1 MSRKMESEQHHYELR
16 SRSRSRSHT
25 PLVPNRVLLDTE
37 QAEHHYDLRS
47 KSRERSHTPAEATSS
62 RRSGSRSMPSSA
74 SKTRDQNMQAI
85 IENVQEPVSEI
96 IVSESQSKQSDSS
109 VSVASK
115 KVERRSERQRA
126 KRQIFVNGQDDT
138 KEETN
143 YNVPE
148 QVRKSLTP
156 HRVLTSDYSS
166 EEGEREDLPSRPGSA
181 YEIYKQAGEWWNKFP
196 KTDYTYSQK
205 SQCRYEIA
213 PGILAM
219 PNMSRRSIH
228 SDGSNNIGNTISTNQ
243 ESLRQSSLTTS
254 ESGLGDTLDSS
265 GLKDTVDQNLIP
277 IGDLSA
283 SSHTSVSNFATR
295 STMFKKTH
303 IEQYTMHREII
314 YTKPVDS
321 LNVRQR
327 YPLWGKTSIDY
338 DDTHKY
344 DSDTELNEI
353 MPSTSIE
360 NTQRWKV
367 TQQFLRF
374 NTIIVAWFLKSLE
387 FLKLRTSR
395 KREYYTHHERIRYNE
410 SYWSRPWWFIARS
423 IYLVLIKLLWFDC
436 WTLSRFSGIRKR
448 IFGSKVVWISIIP
461 LLLLVGYWT
470 MPYVQSFL
478 SILEVQTASDNEI
491 NTILENVQRLK
502 EKSAQN
508 DEYSTRDYNLKVII
522 NRLNNRIT
530 ELEEKDSYQTEYLIN
545 ISQMLQNPKENEI
558 DVWQKVN
565 GKIMDIEDRLN
576 NLKTDT
582 SNVVVELQTLRELY
596 SQLKVCCDTNKQF
609 LVPETLHKEIDN
621 ILGEYFGSTVSKKD
635 LSLIIEKL
643 KKLSMN
649 GDVSTGANYI
659 IKEDGALDERILK
672 IINDRLKIYDADK
685 TGRVD
690 YALETAGGEI
700 ISTRCTQTYGVKSRV
715 LKLLGLTIYSE
726 NNNPR
731 TVIQRNPIQPGACW
745 PFQGFPGYLLIKL
758 RNFIYVTGFTI
769 EHVAKTILPS
779 EKMESAPRKFN
790 VWGLIDQNDPEPVMF
805 GDYEFTDSDENL
817 QYFSVQNTQ
826 IVKPYEYV
834 ELRIHSNHGELE
846 YTCLYRFRVH
856 GKPA

>member
-1 MSRKMESEQHHYELR
+1 MESEQHHYELR

-25 PLVPNRVLLDTE
+25 PLVLNRVILDTE

-47 KSRERSHTPAEATSS
+47 KSRERSHTPADVTNA
-62 RRSGSRSMPSSA
+62 RRSGSRSMPGSA

-85 IENVQEPVSEI
+85 IENEQEPISEI
-96 IVSESQSKQSDSS
+96 TSESQSKQSDSS
-109 VSVASK
+109 VSVTSK
-115 KVERRSERQRA
+115 KLERRSERQRA

-138 KEETN
+138 KEETS
-143 YNVPE
+143 YNLPE
-148 QVRKSLTP
+148 QVRKSVTP

-228 SDGSNNIGNTISTNQ
+228 SDGSNNIGSTVSTNQ
-243 ESLRQSSLTTS
+243 ESLRQSSLATS
-254 ESGLGDTLDSS
+254 ESGLGDTVDSS
-265 GLKDTVDQNLIP
+265 GLKDTIDQNLIT

-303 IEQYTMHREII
+303 IEQYTMHREVI

-327 YPLWGKTSIDY
+327 YPLWGKTSVDY

-353 MPSTSIE
+353 MPSTSIK

-374 NTIIVAWFLKSLE
+374 NTLIVAWFLKSLE

-410 SYWSRPWWFIARS
+410 SYWSKPWWFIARS

-436 WTLSRFSGIRKR
+436 WILSRFSGIRKR
-448 IFGSKVVWISIIP
+448 IFGSKVAWISIIP
-461 LLLLVGYWT
+461 LLLLAGYWS

-478 SILEVQTASDNEI
+478 STFEVQTASNNEI
-491 NTILENVQRLK
+491 NTILENVQRLTQ
-502 EKSAQN
+502 KSAQN
-508 DEYSTRDYNLKVII
+508 DEYSSSDYNLNVII

-596 SQLKVCCDTNKQF
+596 SQLKICCDTNKQL
-609 LVPETLHKEIDN
+609 LVPETLRKEIDN
-621 ILGEYFGSTVSKKD
+621 ILGEYLGSIVSKKD
-635 LSLIIEKL
+635 LSVIIEKL
-643 KKLSMN
+643 KKIPMDRDDSI
-649 GDVSTGANYI
+649 GANYV
-659 IKEDGALDERILK
+659 IKEDGALDEKILK

-769 EHVAKTILPS
+769 EHVAKSILPS

-817 QYFSVQNTQ
+817 QYFPVQNTQ
-826 IVKPYEYV
+826 IVKPYEYI

>member
-1 MSRKMESEQHHYELR
+1 MESEQHHYELR

-265 GLKDTVDQNLIP
+265 GLKDTIDQNLIP

-395 KREYYTHHERIRYNE
+395 KREYYTHHERIRYNG
-410 SYWSRPWWFIARS
+410 YWS
-423 IYLVLIKLLWFDC
+423 
-436 WTLSRFSGIRKR
+436 
-448 IFGSKVVWISIIP
+448 
-461 LLLLVGYWT
+461 

-478 SILEVQTASDNEI
+478 SILEVQTASNNEI

-502 EKSAQN
+502 QKSAQN
-508 DEYSTRDYNLKVII
+508 DEYSTRDYNLNVII

-609 LVPETLHKEIDN
+609 LVPETLRKEIDN

-649 GDVSTGANYI
+649 EDVSTGANYV
-659 IKEDGALDERILK
+659 IKEDGALNERILK